1 MRRAA
6 ALLPPTLRDLAP
18 RLLGLI
24 AFAALFLVSGALAR
38 TFLIGPE
45 GRVEIGG
52 LLRSGGYPLAS
63 GLLLLGWL
71 LGRFPVIA
79 VLVLA
84 AGLFSRDRAEGW
96 ARLYYARPVAPLAIY
111 GLRLLLVAA
120 LAFALS
126 AVVMP
131 AFDLLMLGRW
141 AGWATLVLAAANIAV
156 YGGLTALL
164 SVWTRADAWITLL
177 LALAAL
183 VWNAVL
189 RAGIAVPPGP
199 RELITFVL
207 PPQGAILQLESAF
220 GSLEPIPWTAFWY
233 TLGYG
238 AVALA
243 LAWLSLRRR
252 EV

>member
-1 MRRAA
+1 MSRAL
-6 ALLPPTLRDLAP
+6 ALLPPTLRDLGP
-18 RLLGLI
+18 RLIGLV
-24 AFAALFLVSGALAR
+24 AFAALFLASGGLAHA
-38 TFLIGPE
+38 FLIGPD
-45 GRVEIGG
+45 GRVQIGG

-84 AGLFSRDRAEGW
+84 AGIFSRDRAEGW
-96 ARLYYARPVAPLAIY
+96 ARLYYSRPTSPVAIY
-111 GLRLLLVAA
+111 GLRLLLVCV

-126 AVVMP
+126 ALIMP

-141 AGWATLVLAAANIAV
+141 AGAATLVLIAANIAV
-156 YGGLTALL
+156 YASLTALF
-164 SVWTRADAWITLL
+164 SVWTRADAWIALL
-177 LALAAL
+177 LVLTAL

-189 RAGIAVPPGP
+189 RAGIPVPPGP

-220 GSLEPIPWTAFWY
+220 GSQEPIPWSAFEY
-233 TLGYG
+233 AVGYG
-238 AVALA
+238 LVTLA